1 MTPKDG
7 STCPARRC
15 SATIALPL
23 HGPSPVA
30 VSTGAAAETGAD
42 AEDSVADAVE
52 IEGDQAAGALVGL
65 DADPEVRAVVDA
77 SKVETANQTPV
88 N

>member
-1 MTPKDG
+1 MPKDG

-15 SATIALPL
+15 SATTALPL
-23 HGPSPVA
+23 HGLSPA
-30 VSTGAAAETGAD
+30 TASTGAAAETGAD

-52 IEGDQAAGALVGL
+52 IEGDQVAVVRVDL
-65 DADPEVRAVVDA
+65 DADPEVRAAVDA
-77 SKVETANQTPV
+77 FKVETANQTLV

>member
-15 SATIALPL
+15 SATTALPL
-23 HGPSPVA
+23 HGLSPA
-30 VSTGAAAETGAD
+30 AASTGAVAETG
-42 AEDSVADAVE
+42 ADAVE
-52 IEGDQAAGALVGL
+52 IEGDQVAVARVDL
-65 DADPEVRAVVDA
+65 DADPELLAVVDA